1 MQFFGVLDRLFARR
15 NIRMIDKKHSDYEK
29 YKKEFWQI
37 AEQEEKEREKVK
49 KSRLR
54 GNDSQR
60 DVIHKK
66 YVAMI
71 KALQEK
77 YWYLFLDD

>member
-1 MQFFGVLDRLFARR
+1 
-15 NIRMIDKKHSDYEK
+15 MIDKKHSAYEK

-37 AEQEEKEREKVK
+37 VEQEEKERDKMKEAK
-49 KSRLR
+49 LR

-71 KALQEK
+71 KKLQEK
-77 YWYLFLDD
+77 YRYLFLDD